1 MAKSIMQRGRYCY
14 QCGREN
20 VALERHHVMN
30 GNPNRKKAEQY
41 GLWVYLCPECHR
53 TVHAEFGLREHLK
66 TEAQRKAM
74 KEYGWSVDDFR
85 REFGKN
91 YL

>member
-1 MAKSIMQRGRYCY
+1 
-14 QCGREN
+14 
-20 VALERHHVMN
+20 MN

-74 KEYGWSVDDFR
+74 KEYNWSVDDFR
-85 REFGKN
+85 RIFGKN